1 MTDEQFMA
9 LAISEA
15 KKAQGRTHPNP
26 AVGAVL
32 VKRGRVIAVGFHA
45 RAGAPHA
52 EAVALAAA
60 GPRARGATL
69 YSTLEPCNH
78 QGRTPPCTEAII
90 AAGVVRVVY
99 GSPDP
104 NPLVNGKGHHRLER
118 AGVEVQGEVGRPE
131 ADALNRPFFKAV
143 TLGLPWVT
151 LKAGVTLD
159 GKLATSSGRSKW
171 ITGEQARQA
180 AHQLRSLADVV
191 MVGVGTVLA
200 DDPRLTTRV
209 PGGRTATRVVLD
221 SHLRAPVAA
230 AVFEVAEGRTIVAT
244 LEPATSRRARALA
257 ARGVEV
263 WTVPARAG
271 RVSLKAVL
279 RRLTKAGLLHVLVEG
294 GALVHGALLRE
305 RLADEVALFV
315 APVLFGHEGL
325 TWTGPLG
332 VRTPAGGVALGPLS
346 VEAVGADLLVRASV
360 RREQRGAEQQ

>member
-118 AGVEVQGEVGRPE
+118 AGVGC
-131 ADALNRPFFKAV
+131 
-143 TLGLPWVT
+143 
-151 LKAGVTLD
+151 
-159 GKLATSSGRSKW
+159 
-171 ITGEQARQA
+171 
-180 AHQLRSLADVV
+180 
-191 MVGVGTVLA
+191 
-200 DDPRLTTRV
+200 
-209 PGGRTATRVVLD
+209 
-221 SHLRAPVAA
+221 
-230 AVFEVAEGRTIVAT
+230 
-244 LEPATSRRARALA
+244 RAR
-257 ARGVEV
+257 
-263 WTVPARAG
+263 
-271 RVSLKAVL
+271 
-279 RRLTKAGLLHVLVEG
+279 
-294 GALVHGALLRE
+294 
-305 RLADEVALFV
+305 
-315 APVLFGHEGL
+315 
-325 TWTGPLG
+325 
-332 VRTPAGGVALGPLS
+332 
-346 VEAVGADLLVRASV
+346 
-360 RREQRGAEQQ
+360 